1 MDVAVAEEPLRK
13 IFRAKKTMKVS
24 DRRQLESLHTTLSS
38 PCSFPSPPQP
48 AMVNGKHCE
57 DVSMEVDKE
66 IHGTTHTTT
75 HCPSSL
81 TATSLTTETSEEPT
95 ASELLVSSS
104 QNIHSDVKDVQEEG
118 EGDKESTL
126 PSLEV
131 EDKMNGLIKVDR
143 NSKEDVIVSSPVS
156 SEKTEAVRERQ
167 VDGMEVDLVPG
178 TTQDTVPILNPATS
192 LLLSSNTAVESV
204 SSPSLSPSYTAESD
218 QEVRPGFL
226 VLSEDDDDVQDES
239 DEEEEE
245 KDEKE
250 EEQRESEGGVEKVE
264 VNMEKPEQFES
275 GAPVDCP
282 SPSSPTPL
290 QIDEEEEGAALQKK
304 RSLSGDSEDGGQK
317 QGERDLEVA
326 ERHHK
331 RPRVDCEEL
340 EAHVELK
347 ISGSAE
353 RQHKLKKVVQ
363 QLVEEKLCV
372 LQLTLFDKSLQGLR
386 DRLDKIEKHP
396 SALKIL
402 QAKIGRL
409 SKKVGTANQARE
421 NAKNHPE
428 VLLPPTSTSATAT
441 TPAGSAVLGLRTMG
455 NNPPDPK
462 RNDQSSQT
470 PTPVRNDQGCQT
482 PTPVRTDQ
490 GCQTPTPVRTDQG
503 CQTPTPVPTASAGSQ
518 PTSQTLMLS
527 TCVTPAPGPSAFP
540 LQSFLIQLPGGGTA
554 ILTNPTNSQLI
565 PVCALPAMT
574 SSTVTPT
581 TAFLLQRTTP
591 YTPAA
596 PKPPSA
602 SALLSHFAATTT
614 TTTIPTDSPAATTSH
629 ITTPWA
635 TTITTPRATTITT
648 PRATTITT
656 PRATTIT
663 TPRATTITTPRATTI
678 TTPRATTITTPRATP
693 ITTPRA
699 TTITTPR
706 ATTIITPTPRAT
718 TTPTP
723 RATTTPTPRA
733 TAITTPRATTIT
745 ITTPRAT
752 TITTPTPR
760 ATPITTPRATT
771 ITTPRATTITT
782 PRATTTPTPRATTTP
797 TPRATTTPTPRAT
810 PITTPRATPITT
822 PRATPITT
830 PRATPI
836 TTPRATPTRRATTTL
851 CATPNVS
858 HSGATGTVSRPSSSV
873 SVSVCESIRLV
884 SVANSTSSLPRFS
897 MPATT
902 GTQPSVRPAAS
913 VHPAAPAQLA
923 APLPQMPVKTGS
935 ESTNPPS
942 DSTQASHHAKSEAFI
957 DLTEEE
963 EEDDDVLVTGV
974 LKAPM
979 ALKASPSPSTAG
991 QRTTATQ
998 QTATSTSVGTQAV
1011 RSSLGQTSAVG
1022 SPHAVY
1028 HRPLQG
1034 SPSESV
1040 ASATTT
1046 SSSSTPCPQPSPLPP
1061 LPVPPQTISLPLEAA
1076 STSPPQQPLLKITR
1090 VLSQNDGIVLS
1101 WSVTEVDRSCAAVDS
1116 YHLYAYHQDHSGPST
1131 PPLLWKKIGEVKALA
1146 LPMACTLTQF
1156 VSGSKYYFAVRAR
1169 DVFGRFGP
1177 FCAPQC
1183 TDVLTSPS
1191 PKAPI

>member
-1 MDVAVAEEPLRK
+1 MDVAVAEEPLRT

-38 PCSFPSPPQP
+38 PCSFSSPPQP

-75 HCPSSL
+75 HAPSSL

-131 EDKMNGLIKVDR
+131 EDKMNGLIKVDK

-178 TTQDTVPILNPATS
+178 TTQDTVPILNPAAS

-226 VLSEDDDDVQDES
+226 VLSEDD

-290 QIDEEEEGAALQKK
+290 QIDEEEEEGAALQKK

-353 RQHKLKKVVQ
+353 RQHKLKKLVQ
-363 QLVEEKLCV
+363 QLIEQKLCV

-396 SALKIL
+396 SALKSL

-455 NNPPDPK
+455 NNTPDPK

-490 GCQTPTPVRTDQG
+490 GCQTPTPV
-503 CQTPTPVPTASAGSQ
+503 PTAPLLPSPSSTASAGSQ

-614 TTTIPTDSPAATTSH
+614 TTTTPTDSPAATTSH

-693 ITTPRA
+693 ITTPWA
-699 TTITTPR
+699 TT
-706 ATTIITPTPRAT
+706 
-718 TTPTP
+718 
-723 RATTTPTPRA
+723 
-733 TAITTPRATTIT
+733 
-745 ITTPRAT
+745 
-752 TITTPTPR
+752 
-760 ATPITTPRATT
+760 ITTPRATT

-782 PRATTTPTPRATTTP
+782 PRATTITTPRATTIT
-797 TPRATTTPTPRAT
+797 TPRATTITTPRATTITTPRATTITTPRATTITTPRATTITTPRATTITTTTPWAIPMATHTTTPTAT
-810 PITTPRATPITT
+810 PITTPITT
-822 PRATPITT
+822 PRTT
-830 PRATPI
+830 PRTI
-836 TTPRATPTRRATTTL
+836 TTPTRRATTITTL

-902 GTQPSVRPAAS
+902 GTQPSVRPAA
-913 VHPAAPAQLA
+913 PAQLA
-923 APLPQMPVKTGS
+923 APLPQVPVKTGS

-963 EEDDDVLVTGV
+963 EEDDDDVLVTGV

-1011 RSSLGQTSAVG
+1011 RSSLGQTG
-1022 SPHAVY
+1022 SPRAVY

-1101 WSVTEVDRSCAAVDS
+1101 WSVTEVDGSCAAVDS

>member
-24 DRRQLESLHTTLSS
+24 DRQQLESLHTTLSS
-38 PCSFPSPPQP
+38 PCSLPSPPQLV
-48 AMVNGKHCE
+48 MVNGKHCE

-66 IHGTTHTTT
+66 IHGTTHSTT
-75 HCPSSL
+75 HAPSSL

-95 ASELLVSSS
+95 DSELLVSSS
-104 QNIHSDVKDVQEEG
+104 QNIHSDVKYVQEEG
-118 EGDKESTL
+118 EGDKVSTL

-131 EDKMNGLIKVDR
+131 EDKMNGLGKVDR

-156 SEKTEAVRERQ
+156 SEKAVAVRERE

-178 TTQDTVPILNPATS
+178 TTPDTVPILNPAAS

-226 VLSEDDDDVQDES
+226 VLSEDDDVQDES
-239 DEEEEE
+239 DEE
-245 KDEKE
+245 EKE
-250 EEQRESEGGVEKVE
+250 EEQRESEGKVEKVE

-275 GAPVDCP
+275 GAPVDCL

-290 QIDEEEEGAALQKK
+290 QIDEEEEGAALQTK
-304 RSLSGDSEDGGQK
+304 RSLSGDSEAGGQK
-317 QGERDLEVA
+317 QGERDLEVV

-331 RPRVDCEEL
+331 RPRVDCEEV

-363 QLVEEKLCV
+363 QLVEEQLCV

-396 SALKIL
+396 SALKSL

-409 SKKVGTANQARE
+409 SKKVGTAIQARE
-421 NAKNHPE
+421 NAKKPPE
-428 VLLPPTSTSATAT
+428 VLLPPTSTHATAT
-441 TPAGSAVLGLRTMG
+441 TPAGSGILGLRTMG
-455 NNPPDPK
+455 NNIPDPK

-470 PTPVRNDQGCQT
+470 PTPVR
-482 PTPVRTDQ
+482 TDQ
-490 GCQTPTPVRTDQG
+490 GCQTPS
-503 CQTPTPVPTASAGSQ
+503 PVPTAPLLPSPSSTASAGSQ

-527 TCVTPAPGPSAFP
+527 TRVTPAPGPSAFP

-602 SALLSHFAATTT
+602 SALLSHFVATPTTT
-614 TTTIPTDSPAATTSH
+614 TTPTDSPAATTSH
-629 ITTPWA
+629 ITTPITMPRATTTPWATTITTPWATTITTPRATTITTPWA

-663 TPRATTITTPRATTI
+663 TPRATTITTPTHRATTI
-678 TTPRATTITTPRATP
+678 
-693 ITTPRA
+693 
-699 TTITTPR
+699 
-706 ATTIITPTPRAT
+706 
-718 TTPTP
+718 
-723 RATTTPTPRA
+723 
-733 TAITTPRATTIT
+733 
-745 ITTPRAT
+745 
-752 TITTPTPR
+752 
-760 ATPITTPRATT
+760 
-771 ITTPRATTITT
+771 
-782 PRATTTPTPRATTTP
+782 
-797 TPRATTTPTPRAT
+797 
-810 PITTPRATPITT
+810 
-822 PRATPITT
+822 
-830 PRATPI
+830 
-836 TTPRATPTRRATTTL
+836 TTL
-851 CATPNVS
+851 CATPNIS
-858 HSGATGTVSRPSSSV
+858 HPGATGTVGRPSSSV

-913 VHPAAPAQLA
+913 VHPAASAQLA
-923 APLPQMPVKTGS
+923 APVPQVPAKTGS
-935 ESTNPPS
+935 ESTNTPS
-942 DSTQASHHAKSEAFI
+942 DSTQPSHPAKSEAFI
-957 DLTEEE
+957 DLTE

-1011 RSSLGQTSAVG
+1011 RSSLGHTSAVG

-1028 HRPLQG
+1028 HRPLQFTLPQSEAMRG
-1034 SPSESV
+1034 REESQATPS
-1040 ASATTT
+1040 
-1046 SSSSTPCPQPSPLPP
+1046 C
-1061 LPVPPQTISLPLEAA
+1061 
-1076 STSPPQQPLLKITR
+1076 
-1090 VLSQNDGIVLS
+1090 
-1101 WSVTEVDRSCAAVDS
+1101 
-1116 YHLYAYHQDHSGPST
+1116 
-1131 PPLLWKKIGEVKALA
+1131 
-1146 LPMACTLTQF
+1146 
-1156 VSGSKYYFAVRAR
+1156 YF
-1169 DVFGRFGP
+1169 
-1177 FCAPQC
+1177 
-1183 TDVLTSPS
+1183 
-1191 PKAPI
+1191 

>member
-48 AMVNGKHCE
+48 SMVNGKHCE
-57 DVSMEVDKE
+57 AVSMEVDKE
-66 IHGTTHTTT
+66 MHGTTHTTT
-75 HCPSSL
+75 HATSSL
-81 TATSLTTETSEEPT
+81 RATSLTTEISEEPT

-131 EDKMNGLIKVDR
+131 EDKMKGDR
-143 NSKEDVIVSSPVS
+143 NSKGDVIVSSPVS

-167 VDGMEVDLVPG
+167 VDGMEMDLVPG
-178 TTQDTVPILNPATS
+178 TTQDTVPILNPAAS

-226 VLSEDDDDVQDES
+226 VLSEDDDVQDES
-239 DEEEEE
+239 DEE
-245 KDEKE
+245 
-250 EEQRESEGGVEKVE
+250 QREREGGVEKVE
-264 VNMEKPEQFES
+264 VNMKKPEQIVS
-275 GAPVDCP
+275 GA
-282 SPSSPTPL
+282 SSPTPL
-290 QIDEEEEGAALQKK
+290 QIDEEEGAALQKK
-304 RSLSGDSEDGGQK
+304 RSLSGDSEDGGEK
-317 QGERDLEVA
+317 QGERDLEVV
-326 ERHHK
+326 ERHNK

-363 QLVEEKLCV
+363 QLVEEQLCV

-396 SALKIL
+396 SALKSL

-409 SKKVGTANQARE
+409 SKKVGTAIQARE
-421 NAKNHPE
+421 NAKKPPE
-428 VLLPPTSTSATAT
+428 VLLPPTSTHATAT
-441 TPAGSAVLGLRTMG
+441 TPAESAILDLRTMG
-455 NNPPDPK
+455 NNTPDPK

-470 PTPVRNDQGCQT
+470 PTPVRNDQSSQT
-482 PTPVRTDQ
+482 PTPVRNDQ
-490 GCQTPTPVRTDQG
+490 SSQTPTPLRNDQG
-503 CQTPTPVPTASAGSQ
+503 SQTPTPVPTASLLPSPSSTASVRSQ

-527 TCVTPAPGPSAFP
+527 TCVTPTPGPSAFP

-596 PKPPSA
+596 PKPPSV
-602 SALLSHFAATTT
+602 SALLSHFAAIPTTT
-614 TTTIPTDSPAATTSH
+614 TTPTDIPAATTSH
-629 ITTPWA
+629 MTTPITTPTCRATTTPWA
-635 TTITTPRATTITT
+635 TTITTPTCRATTTPWATTITTPTCRATTTPWATTITTPTCRATTTPWATTVTTPTCRPTPRATTVTPPRATTVTTPRATTVTVTTPRAVTVTTPRATTVTTTTPRATATTTPRATATTTPRATATTT
-648 PRATTITT
+648 PRATTIT
-656 PRATTIT
+656 
-663 TPRATTITTPRATTI
+663 
-678 TTPRATTITTPRATP
+678 
-693 ITTPRA
+693 
-699 TTITTPR
+699 
-706 ATTIITPTPRAT
+706 
-718 TTPTP
+718 
-723 RATTTPTPRA
+723 
-733 TAITTPRATTIT
+733 
-745 ITTPRAT
+745 
-752 TITTPTPR
+752 
-760 ATPITTPRATT
+760 
-771 ITTPRATTITT
+771 
-782 PRATTTPTPRATTTP
+782 
-797 TPRATTTPTPRAT
+797 
-810 PITTPRATPITT
+810 
-822 PRATPITT
+822 
-830 PRATPI
+830 
-836 TTPRATPTRRATTTL
+836 TPTRRATTTL

-858 HSGATGTVSRPSSSV
+858 HPGATGTVSRPSSG
-873 SVSVCESIRLV
+873 VSVCESIRLV
-884 SVANSTSSLPRFS
+884 SVTNSTSTSSLPRFS

-913 VHPAAPAQLA
+913 VHQAASVQLA
-923 APLPQMPVKTGS
+923 APVPHVPAKTGS

-942 DSTQASHHAKSEAFI
+942 DSTQASHPAISEAFI

-963 EEDDDVLVTGV
+963 EEEDDDDVLVTGV

-998 QTATSTSVGTQAV
+998 QTSTSVGTQAV
-1011 RSSLGQTSAVG
+1011 RSSLGQMSGVG

-1034 SPSESV
+1034 SPSKSV
-1040 ASATTT
+1040 ASATST

-1090 VLSQNDGIVLS
+1090 VPSHNDGIVLS

-1131 PPLLWKKIGEVKALA
+1131 HPLLWKKIGEVKALA

-1177 FCAPQC
+1177 FCEPQC

>member
-1 MDVAVAEEPLRK
+1 MNESSMDVAVAEEPLRK

-24 DRRQLESLHTTLSS
+24 DRQQLESLHTTLSS
-38 PCSFPSPPQP
+38 PCSLPSPPQP
-48 AMVNGKHCE
+48 VMVNGKHCE

-66 IHGTTHTTT
+66 IHGTTHSTT
-75 HCPSSL
+75 HAPSSL

-104 QNIHSDVKDVQEEG
+104 QNIHFDVEDVQEEG

-131 EDKMNGLIKVDR
+131 EDKMNGLGKVDK

-156 SEKTEAVRERQ
+156 SEKAVAVRECE

-178 TTQDTVPILNPATS
+178 TTPDTVPILNPAAS

-226 VLSEDDDDVQDES
+226 VLSEDDDVQDES
-239 DEEEEE
+239 DEEEE
-245 KDEKE
+245 
-250 EEQRESEGGVEKVE
+250 QRESEGKVEKVE

-290 QIDEEEEGAALQKK
+290 QIDEEEEGVALQKK
-304 RSLSGDSEDGGQK
+304 RSLSGDSEDVGQK
-317 QGERDLEVA
+317 QGERDLEVV

-331 RPRVDCEEL
+331 RPRVDCEEV

-363 QLVEEKLCV
+363 QLVEEQLCV

-396 SALKIL
+396 SALKSL

-409 SKKVGTANQARE
+409 SKKVGTAIQARE
-421 NAKNHPE
+421 NAKPPE

-441 TPAGSAVLGLRTMG
+441 TQAGSGILSLRTMG
-455 NNPPDPK
+455 NNIPDPK
-462 RNDQSSQT
+462 PNDQSS
-470 PTPVRNDQGCQT
+470 QT

-490 GCQTPTPVRTDQG
+490 GCQTPS
-503 CQTPTPVPTASAGSQ
+503 PVPTAPLLPSPSSTASAGSQ

-574 SSTVTPT
+574 SSTATPT

-602 SALLSHFAATTT
+602 SALLSHFAATPTT
-614 TTTIPTDSPAATTSH
+614 TTTPTDSPAATTSH
-629 ITTPWA
+629 ITTPIAMPRATTITTTTPWA
-635 TTITTPRATTITT
+635 IPMATHATTPWATTITTPRATTTTITTPRATTTTITTPRATTITT
-648 PRATTITT
+648 PTR
-656 PRATTIT
+656 
-663 TPRATTITTPRATTI
+663 
-678 TTPRATTITTPRATP
+678 RATTITTPRATP
-693 ITTPRA
+693 NI
-699 TTITTPR
+699 
-706 ATTIITPTPRAT
+706 
-718 TTPTP
+718 
-723 RATTTPTPRA
+723 
-733 TAITTPRATTIT
+733 
-745 ITTPRAT
+745 
-752 TITTPTPR
+752 
-760 ATPITTPRATT
+760 
-771 ITTPRATTITT
+771 
-782 PRATTTPTPRATTTP
+782 
-797 TPRATTTPTPRAT
+797 
-810 PITTPRATPITT
+810 
-822 PRATPITT
+822 
-830 PRATPI
+830 
-836 TTPRATPTRRATTTL
+836 
-851 CATPNVS
+851 S
-858 HSGATGTVSRPSSSV
+858 HPGATGTVGRPSSSV

-884 SVANSTSSLPRFS
+884 SMANSTSSLPRFS

-923 APLPQMPVKTGS
+923 SPVPQVPAKTGS
-935 ESTNPPS
+935 ESTNTPS
-942 DSTQASHHAKSEAFI
+942 DSTQASHPAKSEAFI

-963 EEDDDVLVTGV
+963 EEDDDDDVLVTGV
-974 LKAPM
+974 LKAPV

-991 QRTTATQ
+991 QRT
-998 QTATSTSVGTQAV
+998 TATSTSVGTQAV

-1034 SPSESV
+1034 SPSESI
-1040 ASATTT
+1040 ASPTTT
-1046 SSSSTPCPQPSPLPP
+1046 SSSSIPCPQPSPLPP

-1090 VLSQNDGIVLS
+1090 VPSQNDGIVLS
-1101 WSVTEVDRSCAAVDS
+1101 WSVIEVDRSCAAVDS

-1131 PPLLWKKIGEVKALA
+1131 HPLLWKKIGEVKALA

-1177 FCAPQC
+1177 FCEPQC

>member
-24 DRRQLESLHTTLSS
+24 DRQQLESLHTTLSS
-38 PCSFPSPPQP
+38 PCSLPSPPQLV
-48 AMVNGKHCE
+48 MVNGKHCE

-66 IHGTTHTTT
+66 IHGTTHSTT
-75 HCPSSL
+75 HAPSSL

-95 ASELLVSSS
+95 DSELLVSSS
-104 QNIHSDVKDVQEEG
+104 QNIHSDVKYVQEEG
-118 EGDKESTL
+118 EGDKVSTL

-131 EDKMNGLIKVDR
+131 EDKMNGLGKVHR

-156 SEKTEAVRERQ
+156 SEKAVAVRERE

-178 TTQDTVPILNPATS
+178 TTPDTVPILNPAAS

-226 VLSEDDDDVQDES
+226 VLSEDDDVQDES
-239 DEEEEE
+239 DEE
-245 KDEKE
+245 EKE
-250 EEQRESEGGVEKVE
+250 EEQRESEGKVEKVE

-275 GAPVDCP
+275 GAPVDCL

-290 QIDEEEEGAALQKK
+290 QIDEEEEGAALQTK
-304 RSLSGDSEDGGQK
+304 RSLSGDSEAGGQK
-317 QGERDLEVA
+317 QGERDLEVV

-331 RPRVDCEEL
+331 RPRVDCEEV

-363 QLVEEKLCV
+363 QLVEEQLCV

-396 SALKIL
+396 SALKSL

-409 SKKVGTANQARE
+409 SKKVGTAIQARE
-421 NAKNHPE
+421 NAKKPPE
-428 VLLPPTSTSATAT
+428 VLLPPTSTHATAT
-441 TPAGSAVLGLRTMG
+441 TPAGSGILGLRTMG
-455 NNPPDPK
+455 NNIPDPK

-470 PTPVRNDQGCQT
+470 PTPVR
-482 PTPVRTDQ
+482 TDQ
-490 GCQTPTPVRTDQG
+490 GCQTPS
-503 CQTPTPVPTASAGSQ
+503 PVPTAPLLPSPSSTASAGSQ

-527 TCVTPAPGPSAFP
+527 TRVTPAPGPSAFP

-602 SALLSHFAATTT
+602 SALLSHFVATPTTT
-614 TTTIPTDSPAATTSH
+614 TTPTDSPAATTSH
-629 ITTPWA
+629 ITTPITMPRATTTPWATTITTPWATTITTPWA

-678 TTPRATTITTPRATP
+678 TTPTHRATTI
-693 ITTPRA
+693 
-699 TTITTPR
+699 
-706 ATTIITPTPRAT
+706 
-718 TTPTP
+718 
-723 RATTTPTPRA
+723 
-733 TAITTPRATTIT
+733 
-745 ITTPRAT
+745 
-752 TITTPTPR
+752 
-760 ATPITTPRATT
+760 
-771 ITTPRATTITT
+771 
-782 PRATTTPTPRATTTP
+782 
-797 TPRATTTPTPRAT
+797 
-810 PITTPRATPITT
+810 
-822 PRATPITT
+822 
-830 PRATPI
+830 
-836 TTPRATPTRRATTTL
+836 TTL
-851 CATPNVS
+851 CATPNIS
-858 HSGATGTVSRPSSSV
+858 HPGATGTVGRPSSSV

-913 VHPAAPAQLA
+913 VHPAASAQLA
-923 APLPQMPVKTGS
+923 APVPQVPAKTGS
-935 ESTNPPS
+935 ESTNTPS
-942 DSTQASHHAKSEAFI
+942 DSTQPSHPAKSEAFI
-957 DLTEEE
+957 DLTE

-1011 RSSLGQTSAVG
+1011 RSSLGHTSAVG

-1028 HRPLQG
+1028 HRPL
-1034 SPSESV
+1034 
-1040 ASATTT
+1040 
-1046 SSSSTPCPQPSPLPP
+1046 QPSPLPP

-1090 VLSQNDGIVLS
+1090 VPSQNDGIVLS
-1101 WSVTEVDRSCAAVDS
+1101 WSVIEVDRSCAAVDS

-1131 PPLLWKKIGEVKALA
+1131 HTLLWKKIGEVKALA

-1156 VSGSKYYFAVRAR
+1156 VSGSKYYFAVHAR

-1177 FCAPQC
+1177 FCEPQC

>member
-24 DRRQLESLHTTLSS
+24 DRQQLESLHTTLSS
-38 PCSFPSPPQP
+38 PCSLPSPPQP
-48 AMVNGKHCE
+48 VMVNGKHCE

-66 IHGTTHTTT
+66 IHGTTHSTT
-75 HCPSSL
+75 HAPSSL

-118 EGDKESTL
+118 EGDMGSTL

-131 EDKMNGLIKVDR
+131 EDKMNGLGKVDR

-156 SEKTEAVRERQ
+156 SEKAVAVRERE
-167 VDGMEVDLVPG
+167 VDDMEVDLVPG
-178 TTQDTVPILNPATS
+178 TTPDTVPILNPAAS

-226 VLSEDDDDVQDES
+226 VLSEDDDVQDES
-239 DEEEEE
+239 DEE
-245 KDEKE
+245 EKE
-250 EEQRESEGGVEKVE
+250 EEQRESEGKVEKVE

-275 GAPVDCP
+275 GAPVDCL
-282 SPSSPTPL
+282 SPSSTTPL
-290 QIDEEEEGAALQKK
+290 QIDEEEGAALQKK

-317 QGERDLEVA
+317 QGERDLEVV

-331 RPRVDCEEL
+331 RPRVDCEEV

-347 ISGSAE
+347 ISVSAE

-363 QLVEEKLCV
+363 QLVEEQLCV

-396 SALKIL
+396 SALKSL

-409 SKKVGTANQARE
+409 SKKVGTAIQAMG
-421 NAKNHPE
+421 NAKKPPE

-441 TPAGSAVLGLRTMG
+441 TQAGSGILGLRTMG
-455 NNPPDPK
+455 NNIPDPK

-470 PTPVRNDQGCQT
+470 PTPVR
-482 PTPVRTDQ
+482 TDQ
-490 GCQTPTPVRTDQG
+490 GCQTPS
-503 CQTPTPVPTASAGSQ
+503 PVPTAPLLPSPSSTASVGSQ

-527 TCVTPAPGPSAFP
+527 TCVTPTPGPSAFP

-602 SALLSHFAATTT
+602 SALLSNFVATPTTT
-614 TTTIPTDSPAATTSH
+614 TTPTDSPAATTSH
-629 ITTPWA
+629 ITTPITMPRATTTAITTPWATTITTPWA

-678 TTPRATTITTPRATP
+678 TTPRATTITTPRAT
-693 ITTPRA
+693 
-699 TTITTPR
+699 
-706 ATTIITPTPRAT
+706 
-718 TTPTP
+718 
-723 RATTTPTPRA
+723 
-733 TAITTPRATTIT
+733 
-745 ITTPRAT
+745 
-752 TITTPTPR
+752 TITTPTH
-760 ATPITTPRATT
+760 RATT
-771 ITTPRATTITT
+771 I
-782 PRATTTPTPRATTTP
+782 
-797 TPRATTTPTPRAT
+797 
-810 PITTPRATPITT
+810 
-822 PRATPITT
+822 
-830 PRATPI
+830 
-836 TTPRATPTRRATTTL
+836 TTL
-851 CATPNVS
+851 CATPNIS
-858 HSGATGTVSRPSSSV
+858 HPGATGTVGRPSSSV

-913 VHPAAPAQLA
+913 VHPAASAQLA
-923 APLPQMPVKTGS
+923 APVPQVSVKTGS
-935 ESTNPPS
+935 ESTNTPS
-942 DSTQASHHAKSEAFI
+942 DSTQASHPAKSEAFI

-963 EEDDDVLVTGV
+963 EEEDDDDVLVTGV

-979 ALKASPSPSTAG
+979 ALKASPSTAG

-1034 SPSESV
+1034 SPSESI

-1046 SSSSTPCPQPSPLPP
+1046 SSSSIPCPQPSPLPP

-1090 VLSQNDGIVLS
+1090 VPSQNDGIVLS
-1101 WSVTEVDRSCAAVDS
+1101 WSVIEVDRSCAAVDS

-1131 PPLLWKKIGEVKALA
+1131 HPLLWKKIGEVKALA

-1156 VSGSKYYFAVRAR
+1156 VSGSKYYFAVHAR

-1177 FCAPQC
+1177 FCEPQC

>member
-24 DRRQLESLHTTLSS
+24 DRQQLESLHTTLSS
-38 PCSFPSPPQP
+38 PCSLPSPPQLV
-48 AMVNGKHCE
+48 MVNGKHCE

-66 IHGTTHTTT
+66 IHGTTHSTT
-75 HCPSSL
+75 HAPSSL

-95 ASELLVSSS
+95 DSELLVSSS
-104 QNIHSDVKDVQEEG
+104 QNIHSDVKYVQEEG
-118 EGDKESTL
+118 EGDKVSTL

-131 EDKMNGLIKVDR
+131 EDKMNGLGKVDR

-156 SEKTEAVRERQ
+156 SEKAVAVRERE

-178 TTQDTVPILNPATS
+178 TTPDTVPILNPAAS

-226 VLSEDDDDVQDES
+226 VLSEDDDVQDES
-239 DEEEEE
+239 DEE
-245 KDEKE
+245 EKE
-250 EEQRESEGGVEKVE
+250 EEQRESEGKVEKVE

-275 GAPVDCP
+275 GAPVDCL

-290 QIDEEEEGAALQKK
+290 QIDEEEEGAALQTK
-304 RSLSGDSEDGGQK
+304 RSLSGDSEAGGQK
-317 QGERDLEVA
+317 QGERDLEVV

-331 RPRVDCEEL
+331 RPRVDCEEV

-363 QLVEEKLCV
+363 QLVEEQLCV

-396 SALKIL
+396 SALKSL

-409 SKKVGTANQARE
+409 SKKVGTAIQARE
-421 NAKNHPE
+421 NAKKPPE
-428 VLLPPTSTSATAT
+428 VLLPPTSTHATAT
-441 TPAGSAVLGLRTMG
+441 TPAGSGILGLRTMG
-455 NNPPDPK
+455 NNIPDPK

-470 PTPVRNDQGCQT
+470 PTPVR
-482 PTPVRTDQ
+482 TDQ
-490 GCQTPTPVRTDQG
+490 GCQTPS
-503 CQTPTPVPTASAGSQ
+503 PVPTAPLLPSPSSTASAGSQ

-527 TCVTPAPGPSAFP
+527 TRVTPAPGPSAFP

-602 SALLSHFAATTT
+602 SALLSHFVATPTTT
-614 TTTIPTDSPAATTSH
+614 TTPTDSPAATTSH
-629 ITTPWA
+629 ITTPITMPRATTTPWATTITTPWATTITTPRATTITTPWA

-663 TPRATTITTPRATTI
+663 TPRATTITTPTHRATTI
-678 TTPRATTITTPRATP
+678 
-693 ITTPRA
+693 
-699 TTITTPR
+699 
-706 ATTIITPTPRAT
+706 
-718 TTPTP
+718 
-723 RATTTPTPRA
+723 
-733 TAITTPRATTIT
+733 
-745 ITTPRAT
+745 
-752 TITTPTPR
+752 
-760 ATPITTPRATT
+760 
-771 ITTPRATTITT
+771 
-782 PRATTTPTPRATTTP
+782 
-797 TPRATTTPTPRAT
+797 
-810 PITTPRATPITT
+810 
-822 PRATPITT
+822 
-830 PRATPI
+830 
-836 TTPRATPTRRATTTL
+836 TTL
-851 CATPNVS
+851 CATPNIS
-858 HSGATGTVSRPSSSV
+858 HPGATGTVGRPSSSV

-913 VHPAAPAQLA
+913 VHPAASAQLA
-923 APLPQMPVKTGS
+923 APVPQVPAKTGS
-935 ESTNPPS
+935 ESTNTPS
-942 DSTQASHHAKSEAFI
+942 DSTQPSHPAKSEAFI
-957 DLTEEE
+957 DLTE

-1011 RSSLGQTSAVG
+1011 RSSLGHTSAVG

-1028 HRPLQG
+1028 HRPLQ
-1034 SPSESV
+1034 
-1040 ASATTT
+1040 
-1046 SSSSTPCPQPSPLPP
+1046 PSPFPP

-1090 VLSQNDGIVLS
+1090 VPSQNDGIVLS
-1101 WSVTEVDRSCAAVDS
+1101 WSVIEVDRSCAAVDS

-1131 PPLLWKKIGEVKALA
+1131 HTLLWKKIGEVKALA

-1156 VSGSKYYFAVRAR
+1156 VSGSKYYFAVHAR

-1177 FCAPQC
+1177 FCEPQC

>member
-1 MDVAVAEEPLRK
+1 MAKMTWHHARLLDRLICFHSYFDERQWSSMDVAVAEEPLRK

-24 DRRQLESLHTTLSS
+24 DRQQLESLHTTLSS

-48 AMVNGKHCE
+48 AIVNGKHCE

-75 HCPSSL
+75 HALSSL
-81 TATSLTTETSEEPT
+81 TATSLTSEEST

-104 QNIHSDVKDVQEEG
+104 QNIHSDVKDVEEEG

-131 EDKMNGLIKVDR
+131 EDKMNGLMKGDR
-143 NSKEDVIVSSPVS
+143 NYKGDVIVSSPVS

-178 TTQDTVPILNPATS
+178 TTQDTVPILNPAAS

-226 VLSEDDDDVQDES
+226 VLSEDEDVQDES
-239 DEEEEE
+239 DEE

-250 EEQRESEGGVEKVE
+250 EEQEQRESEGGVEKVE
-264 VNMEKPEQFES
+264 VNMKKPEQFES
-275 GAPVDCP
+275 GAPVDSP

-304 RSLSGDSEDGGQK
+304 RSLSGDSEDGGEK
-317 QGERDLEVA
+317 QGERDLEVV
-326 ERHHK
+326 ERHNK

-363 QLVEEKLCV
+363 QLVEEKLRV

-396 SALKIL
+396 SALKSL
-402 QAKIGRL
+402 QAKIAQL

-421 NAKNHPE
+421 NAKKPPE
-428 VLLPPTSTSATAT
+428 VLLPPTSTYATAT
-441 TPAGSAVLGLRTMG
+441 TPAESAILGLRTMG
-455 NNPPDPK
+455 NNTPDPK
-462 RNDQSSQT
+462 RNDQGSQT
-470 PTPVRNDQGCQT
+470 PAPSRNDQGSQT
-482 PTPVRTDQ
+482 PAPSRNDQ
-490 GCQTPTPVRTDQG
+490 GSQTPA
-503 CQTPTPVPTASAGSQ
+503 PVPTASAGSQ

-527 TCVTPAPGPSAFP
+527 TCVTPTPGPSTFP

-596 PKPPSA
+596 TKPPSA
-602 SALLSHFAATTT
+602 SALLSHFAATPTT
-614 TTTIPTDSPAATTSH
+614 MTTPTDTPAATTSH
-629 ITTPWA
+629 MTTPITRATTITTPTCRATTTPWATTRATTTPWATTITTPTSRPSTTPWATTITTPTSRPSTTPRATTITTPRATPRATTITTPRATTITTPRATTITTPRA

-693 ITTPRA
+693 
-699 TTITTPR
+699 
-706 ATTIITPTPRAT
+706 
-718 TTPTP
+718 
-723 RATTTPTPRA
+723 
-733 TAITTPRATTIT
+733 
-745 ITTPRAT
+745 
-752 TITTPTPR
+752 
-760 ATPITTPRATT
+760 
-771 ITTPRATTITT
+771 
-782 PRATTTPTPRATTTP
+782 
-797 TPRATTTPTPRAT
+797 
-810 PITTPRATPITT
+810 
-822 PRATPITT
+822 
-830 PRATPI
+830 
-836 TTPRATPTRRATTTL
+836 
-851 CATPNVS
+851 NVS
-858 HSGATGTVSRPSSSV
+858 HPGATGTVSRPSSGV

-884 SVANSTSSLPRFS
+884 SVANSTSTSSLPRFS

-902 GTQPSVRPAAS
+902 GTQPSVRPAAP

-923 APLPQMPVKTGS
+923 APVPQVPAKTGS

-942 DSTQASHHAKSEAFI
+942 DSTQASHPAKSEAFI

-979 ALKASPSPSTAG
+979 ALKALPSTAG

-1034 SPSESV
+1034 SPSKSD
-1040 ASATTT
+1040 ASATST
-1046 SSSSTPCPQPSPLPP
+1046 SSSSTPCPEPSPLPP

-1090 VLSQNDGIVLS
+1090 VPSQNDGIVLS

-1169 DVFGRFGP
+1169 DMYGRFGP
-1177 FCAPQC
+1177 FCEPQC

-1191 PKAPI
+1191 SKAPI

>member
-48 AMVNGKHCE
+48 SMVNGKHCE
-57 DVSMEVDKE
+57 AVSMEVDKE

-75 HCPSSL
+75 HATSSL

-104 QNIHSDVKDVQEEG
+104 QNIHSDVKDLQEEG
-118 EGDKESTL
+118 EGDKDSTL

-131 EDKMNGLIKVDR
+131 EDKIKGDR
-143 NSKEDVIVSSPVS
+143 NSKGDVIVSSPVS

-167 VDGMEVDLVPG
+167 VDGMEMDLVPG
-178 TTQDTVPILNPATS
+178 TTQDTVPILNPAAS
-192 LLLSSNTAVESV
+192 LLHSSNTAVESV

-226 VLSEDDDDVQDES
+226 VLSEDDDVQDES
-239 DEEEEE
+239 DEE
-245 KDEKE
+245 
-250 EEQRESEGGVEKVE
+250 QRECEGGVEKVE
-264 VNMEKPEQFES
+264 VNMKKPEQIVS
-275 GAPVDCP
+275 GAPVDSP

-290 QIDEEEEGAALQKK
+290 QIDEEEEGAVLQKK
-304 RSLSGDSEDGGQK
+304 RSLSGDSEDGGEK
-317 QGERDLEVA
+317 QGERDLEVV
-326 ERHHK
+326 ERHNK

-347 ISGSAE
+347 ISGSSE

-363 QLVEEKLCV
+363 QLVEEQLCV
-372 LQLTLFDKSLQGLR
+372 LQLTLIDKSLQGLR

-396 SALKIL
+396 SALKSL

-409 SKKVGTANQARE
+409 SKKVGTAIQARE
-421 NAKNHPE
+421 NAKKPPE
-428 VLLPPTSTSATAT
+428 VLLPPTSTHATAT
-441 TPAGSAVLGLRTMG
+441 TPAESAILGLRTMG
-455 NNPPDPK
+455 NNTPDPK

-470 PTPVRNDQGCQT
+470 PTPVRNDQGSQT
-482 PTPVRTDQ
+482 PTPVRNDQ
-490 GCQTPTPVRTDQG
+490 GSQTPTPLRNDQG
-503 CQTPTPVPTASAGSQ
+503 SQTPTPVPTASLLPSPSSTASAGSQ

-527 TCVTPAPGPSAFP
+527 TCVTPTPGPSAFP

-602 SALLSHFAATTT
+602 SALLSHFAAIPIPTTT
-614 TTTIPTDSPAATTSH
+614 TTPTDTPAATTSH
-629 ITTPWA
+629 MTITTPTCRATTTPWA
-635 TTITTPRATTITT
+635 TTVTTPTCRPTPRATTVTPPRATTVTPPRATTVTPPRATTVTTPRATTVTTPRATTVTTPRATTVTTPRATTVTTPRATTVTTPRATTVTTPRATTITT

-663 TPRATTITTPRATTI
+663 TPRATTITTP
-678 TTPRATTITTPRATP
+678 
-693 ITTPRA
+693 
-699 TTITTPR
+699 
-706 ATTIITPTPRAT
+706 
-718 TTPTP
+718 
-723 RATTTPTPRA
+723 
-733 TAITTPRATTIT
+733 
-745 ITTPRAT
+745 
-752 TITTPTPR
+752 
-760 ATPITTPRATT
+760 
-771 ITTPRATTITT
+771 
-782 PRATTTPTPRATTTP
+782 
-797 TPRATTTPTPRAT
+797 
-810 PITTPRATPITT
+810 
-822 PRATPITT
+822 
-830 PRATPI
+830 
-836 TTPRATPTRRATTTL
+836 TRRATTTL

-858 HSGATGTVSRPSSSV
+858 HPGATGTVSRPSSGV

-884 SVANSTSSLPRFS
+884 SVTNSTSTSSLPRIS

-902 GTQPSVRPAAS
+902 GTQPSVRPATS
-913 VHPAAPAQLA
+913 VQQAALVQLA
-923 APLPQMPVKTGS
+923 APVPHVPAKT
-935 ESTNPPS
+935 
-942 DSTQASHHAKSEAFI
+942 DSTQASHPAKSEAFI

-974 LKAPM
+974 LKAPV

-1011 RSSLGQTSAVG
+1011 RSSLGQMSGVG

-1034 SPSESV
+1034 SPSKSV
-1040 ASATTT
+1040 ASATST
-1046 SSSSTPCPQPSPLPP
+1046 SSSTPCPQPSPLPP

-1090 VLSQNDGIVLS
+1090 VPSHNDGIVLS

-1131 PPLLWKKIGEVKALA
+1131 HPLLWKKIGEVKALA

-1177 FCAPQC
+1177 FCEPQC

>member
-1 MDVAVAEEPLRK
+1 MDIAVAEEPLRK

-38 PCSFPSPPQP
+38 PCSFPSPSQP
-48 AMVNGKHCE
+48 TMVNGKHCE

-66 IHGTTHTTT
+66 LHGTTHTTT
-75 HCPSSL
+75 HAPSSL

-104 QNIHSDVKDVQEEG
+104 QNIHSDVKDVEG

-131 EDKMNGLIKVDR
+131 EDKMNGLIKGDR

-178 TTQDTVPILNPATS
+178 TTQDTVPILNPAAS

-226 VLSEDDDDVQDES
+226 VLSEDEDVQDES

-245 KDEKE
+245 KDAKE

-264 VNMEKPEQFES
+264 VNMENPEQFES

-282 SPSSPTPL
+282 SSSSPTPL
-290 QIDEEEEGAALQKK
+290 QIDEEEGAALLKK
-304 RSLSGDSEDGGQK
+304 RSLSGDSEDGGEK
-317 QGERDLEVA
+317 QGEREDLVVV

-363 QLVEEKLCV
+363 QLVEEQLRV

-396 SALKIL
+396 SALKSL

-409 SKKVGTANQARE
+409 SKKVGTANQVRE
-421 NAKNHPE
+421 NAKNPPE
-428 VLLPPTSTSATAT
+428 VLLPPTSTYATAT
-441 TPAGSAVLGLRTMG
+441 TQAGSAILGLRTMG
-455 NNPPDPK
+455 NNTPDPK

-470 PTPVRNDQGCQT
+470 PTPVCNDQGCQT
-482 PTPVRTDQ
+482 PTPV
-490 GCQTPTPVRTDQG
+490 CNDQG
-503 CQTPTPVPTASAGSQ
+503 CQTPTPVPTAPLLPSHPSTASAGSQ

-527 TCVTPAPGPSAFP
+527 TCVTPTPGPSAFP

-602 SALLSHFAATTT
+602 SALLSHFAATPTPTT
-614 TTTIPTDSPAATTSH
+614 TTTPTDSPAATTSH
-629 ITTPWA
+629 ITTPITMPRATTITTTTPWAIPMATHATTPWA
-635 TTITTPRATTITT
+635 TTITTPRATTITTTTPWAIPRATHATTPRATTITT

-656 PRATTIT
+656 PRATTLT
-663 TPRATTITTPRATTI
+663 
-678 TTPRATTITTPRATP
+678 
-693 ITTPRA
+693 
-699 TTITTPR
+699 
-706 ATTIITPTPRAT
+706 
-718 TTPTP
+718 
-723 RATTTPTPRA
+723 
-733 TAITTPRATTIT
+733 
-745 ITTPRAT
+745 
-752 TITTPTPR
+752 
-760 ATPITTPRATT
+760 
-771 ITTPRATTITT
+771 
-782 PRATTTPTPRATTTP
+782 
-797 TPRATTTPTPRAT
+797 
-810 PITTPRATPITT
+810 
-822 PRATPITT
+822 
-830 PRATPI
+830 
-836 TTPRATPTRRATTTL
+836 TPTRRATTITTL
-851 CATPNVS
+851 CATPNVTYP
-858 HSGATGTVSRPSSSV
+858 GATGTVSRPSSGV

-884 SVANSTSSLPRFS
+884 SVANSTLSLPRFS

-902 GTQPSVRPAAS
+902 CTQPNVRPATFL
-913 VHPAAPAQLA
+913 HPAAPAQLA
-923 APLPQMPVKTGS
+923 APTQLAAPVPQVPAKTGS

-942 DSTQASHHAKSEAFI
+942 DSTQASHPAKSEAFI

-963 EEDDDVLVTGV
+963 DDDDVLVTGV

-1022 SPHAVY
+1022 SPQAVY
-1028 HRPLQG
+1028 QRPLQG
-1034 SPSESV
+1034 STSESV

-1076 STSPPQQPLLKITR
+1076 STRPPQQPLLKITR
-1090 VLSQNDGIVLS
+1090 VPSQNDGIVLS

-1116 YHLYAYHQDHSGPST
+1116 YHLYAYHQDHSGPGT
-1131 PPLLWKKIGEVKALA
+1131 PLLLWKKIGEVKALA

-1156 VSGSKYYFAVRAR
+1156 VTGSKYYFAVRAR
-1169 DVFGRFGP
+1169 DVYGRFGP
-1177 FCAPQC
+1177 FCELQC

-1191 PKAPI
+1191 LKAPI

>member
-1 MDVAVAEEPLRK
+1 MDVVVAEEPLRK

-24 DRRQLESLHTTLSS
+24 DRQQLESLHTTLSS
-38 PCSFPSPPQP
+38 PCSLPSPPQP
-48 AMVNGKHCE
+48 VMVNGKHCE

-75 HCPSSL
+75 HAPSSL
-81 TATSLTTETSEEPT
+81 MATSLTTETSEEPT

-131 EDKMNGLIKVDR
+131 EDKMNGLGKVDR

-156 SEKTEAVRERQ
+156 SEKAVAVRERE

-178 TTQDTVPILNPATS
+178 TTPDTVPILNPAAS
-192 LLLSSNTAVESV
+192 LLLSSNTAIESV

-226 VLSEDDDDVQDES
+226 VLSEDDDVQDES
-239 DEEEEE
+239 DEEEE
-245 KDEKE
+245 
-250 EEQRESEGGVEKVE
+250 QRESEGKVEKVE
-264 VNMEKPEQFES
+264 VNMEKPEQFEN

-290 QIDEEEEGAALQKK
+290 QIDEEEGAALQKK

-317 QGERDLEVA
+317 QGERDLEVV

-331 RPRVDCEEL
+331 RPRVDCEEV

-353 RQHKLKKVVQ
+353 KQHKLKKVVQ
-363 QLVEEKLCV
+363 QLVEEQLGV

-396 SALKIL
+396 SALKSL

-409 SKKVGTANQARE
+409 SKKVGTAIQARE
-421 NAKNHPE
+421 NAKKPPE

-441 TPAGSAVLGLRTMG
+441 TQAGSGILGLRTMG
-455 NNPPDPK
+455 NNIPDPK

-470 PTPVRNDQGCQT
+470 PS
-482 PTPVRTDQ
+482 PVRTDQ
-490 GCQTPTPVRTDQG
+490 GCQTPS
-503 CQTPTPVPTASAGSQ
+503 PVPTAPLLPSPSSTASAGSQ

-527 TCVTPAPGPSAFP
+527 TCVTPTPGPSAFP

-596 PKPPSA
+596 HKPPSA
-602 SALLSHFAATTT
+602 SALLSHFAATPTT
-614 TTTIPTDSPAATTSH
+614 MTTPTDSPAATTSH
-629 ITTPWA
+629 ITTPIPMPRA
-635 TTITTPRATTITT
+635 TTITTTTPWATPRATTITT

-693 ITTPRA
+693 NI
-699 TTITTPR
+699 
-706 ATTIITPTPRAT
+706 
-718 TTPTP
+718 
-723 RATTTPTPRA
+723 
-733 TAITTPRATTIT
+733 
-745 ITTPRAT
+745 
-752 TITTPTPR
+752 
-760 ATPITTPRATT
+760 
-771 ITTPRATTITT
+771 
-782 PRATTTPTPRATTTP
+782 
-797 TPRATTTPTPRAT
+797 
-810 PITTPRATPITT
+810 
-822 PRATPITT
+822 
-830 PRATPI
+830 
-836 TTPRATPTRRATTTL
+836 
-851 CATPNVS
+851 S
-858 HSGATGTVSRPSSSV
+858 HPEDTGTVGRPSSSV

-902 GTQPSVRPAAS
+902 GTQTSVRPAAS

-923 APLPQMPVKTGS
+923 APVPQVPAKTGS
-935 ESTNPPS
+935 ESTNTPS
-942 DSTQASHHAKSEAFI
+942 DSTQAFHPAKSEAFI

-963 EEDDDVLVTGV
+963 EEDDVLVTGV
-974 LKAPM
+974 LKAPV
-979 ALKASPSPSTAG
+979 ALKASSSPSTAG

-1034 SPSESV
+1034 SPSESI

-1046 SSSSTPCPQPSPLPP
+1046 SSSSIPCPQPSPLPP

-1090 VLSQNDGIVLS
+1090 VPSQNDGIVLS
-1101 WSVTEVDRSCAAVDS
+1101 WSVIEVDRSCAAVDS

-1131 PPLLWKKIGEVKALA
+1131 QPLLWKKIGEVKALA

-1177 FCAPQC
+1177 FCEPQC

>member
-1 MDVAVAEEPLRK
+1 MDVAVAEEPPRK

-57 DVSMEVDKE
+57 AVSMEVDKE

-75 HCPSSL
+75 HATSSL
-81 TATSLTTETSEEPT
+81 IATSLSTETSEEPT
-95 ASELLVSSS
+95 ASELQVSSS
-104 QNIHSDVKDVQEEG
+104 QNIHFDVKDVQEEG

-131 EDKMNGLIKVDR
+131 EDKLKGDR
-143 NSKEDVIVSSPVS
+143 NSKGDVIVSSPVS
-156 SEKTEAVRERQ
+156 SEKTTEAVRERQ
-167 VDGMEVDLVPG
+167 VVGMEMDLVPG
-178 TTQDTVPILNPATS
+178 TTQDTVPILNPAAS
-192 LLLSSNTAVESV
+192 PLLSSNTTVESV

-239 DEEEEE
+239 DEE
-245 KDEKE
+245 
-250 EEQRESEGGVEKVE
+250 QRECEGVVEKVE
-264 VNMEKPEQFES
+264 VNMKEPEQFVS
-275 GAPVDCP
+275 GAPVDSP

-290 QIDEEEEGAALQKK
+290 QIDEEEGAALQKK
-304 RSLSGDSEDGGQK
+304 RSLSGGSEDGGEK
-317 QGERDLEVA
+317 QGERDLEVV
-326 ERHHK
+326 ERHNK

-363 QLVEEKLCV
+363 QLVEEQLCV

-396 SALKIL
+396 SALKSL

-409 SKKVGTANQARE
+409 SKKVGTAIQARE
-421 NAKNHPE
+421 NAKKPPE
-428 VLLPPTSTSATAT
+428 VLLPPTFTHATAT
-441 TPAGSAVLGLRTMG
+441 TPAGSAILGLRTMG
-455 NNPPDPK
+455 NNTPDPK

-470 PTPVRNDQGCQT
+470 PTPVRNDQGSQT
-482 PTPVRTDQ
+482 PTPVRNDQ
-490 GCQTPTPVRTDQG
+490 GSQTPTPLRNVQG
-503 CQTPTPVPTASAGSQ
+503 SQTSTPVPTASLLPSPSSTASAGSQ

-527 TCVTPAPGPSAFP
+527 TCVTPKPGPSAFP

-602 SALLSHFAATTT
+602 SALLSHFAAIPTTT
-614 TTTIPTDSPAATTSH
+614 TTPTDTPAATTSH
-629 ITTPWA
+629 MTTPITTPTCRATTTPWA
-635 TTITTPRATTITT
+635 TTITTPTCRATTTPWATTVTTPTCRPTPRATTVATPRATTVATPRAITVATPRATTVATPRATTVATPRAITVATPRATTVATPMATTITT
-648 PRATTITT
+648 PRAIT
-656 PRATTIT
+656 
-663 TPRATTITTPRATTI
+663 
-678 TTPRATTITTPRATP
+678 
-693 ITTPRA
+693 
-699 TTITTPR
+699 
-706 ATTIITPTPRAT
+706 
-718 TTPTP
+718 
-723 RATTTPTPRA
+723 
-733 TAITTPRATTIT
+733 
-745 ITTPRAT
+745 
-752 TITTPTPR
+752 
-760 ATPITTPRATT
+760 
-771 ITTPRATTITT
+771 
-782 PRATTTPTPRATTTP
+782 
-797 TPRATTTPTPRAT
+797 
-810 PITTPRATPITT
+810 
-822 PRATPITT
+822 
-830 PRATPI
+830 
-836 TTPRATPTRRATTTL
+836 TPTRRATTTL

-858 HSGATGTVSRPSSSV
+858 HPGATGTVGRPSSGV

-884 SVANSTSSLPRFS
+884 SVTNSTSTSSLPRFS

-913 VHPAAPAQLA
+913 VHQAASVQLA
-923 APLPQMPVKTGS
+923 APVPRVPAKTGS

-942 DSTQASHHAKSEAFI
+942 DSTQASHPAKSEAFI

-963 EEDDDVLVTGV
+963 EEDDDDVLVTGV
-974 LKAPM
+974 LKAPL

-991 QRTTATQ
+991 QRTAATQ
-998 QTATSTSVGTQAV
+998 QTSTSVGTQAV
-1011 RSSLGQTSAVG
+1011 RSSLGQMSGVG

-1034 SPSESV
+1034 SPSKSV
-1040 ASATTT
+1040 ALATST

-1090 VLSQNDGIVLS
+1090 VPSHNDGIVLS

-1131 PPLLWKKIGEVKALA
+1131 QPLLWKKIGEVKALA

-1177 FCAPQC
+1177 FCEPQC

-1191 PKAPI
+1191 PKAPV

>member
-57 DVSMEVDKE
+57 DVSMEVVKE
-66 IHGTTHTTT
+66 LHGTTHIIT
-75 HCPSSL
+75 HAPSSL

-104 QNIHSDVKDVQEEG
+104 QNIHSDVKDVEEEG

-131 EDKMNGLIKVDR
+131 EDKMNGLIKGDR

-178 TTQDTVPILNPATS
+178 TTQDTVPILNPAAS
-192 LLLSSNTAVESV
+192 LLLSSNTAVESG

-226 VLSEDDDDVQDES
+226 VLSEDDDVQDES

-245 KDEKE
+245 KDVKE

-282 SPSSPTPL
+282 SSSSPTPL
-290 QIDEEEEGAALQKK
+290 QIDEEEGAALLKK
-304 RSLSGDSEDGGQK
+304 RSLSGDSEDGGEK
-317 QGERDLEVA
+317 QGEREDLVVV

-347 ISGSAE
+347 ISGSTE

-363 QLVEEKLCV
+363 QLVEEQLRV

-396 SALKIL
+396 SALKSL

-409 SKKVGTANQARE
+409 SKKVGTANQVRE
-421 NAKNHPE
+421 NAKNPPE
-428 VLLPPTSTSATAT
+428 VLLPPTSTYATAT
-441 TPAGSAVLGLRTMG
+441 TQAGSAILGLRTMG
-455 NNPPDPK
+455 NNTPDPK
-462 RNDQSSQT
+462 RNDQGCQTPTPVHNDQGCQT

-482 PTPVRTDQ
+482 PTPV
-490 GCQTPTPVRTDQG
+490 PTASLLPS
-503 CQTPTPVPTASAGSQ
+503 PSSTASAGSQ
-518 PTSQTLMLS
+518 PKSQTLMLS
-527 TCVTPAPGPSAFP
+527 TCVTPTPGPSTFP

-602 SALLSHFAATTT
+602 SALLSHFAATPTT
-614 TTTIPTDSPAATTSH
+614 TTTPTDSPAATTSH
-629 ITTPWA
+629 ITTPITMPRATTITTTTPWAIPMATHATTPWA

-648 PRATTITT
+648 TTPWAIPMATHATTPRAATITTPRAATITTPRAATITTPRAATITTTRAATITTPRAATITTPRAATITT

-663 TPRATTITTPRATTI
+663 TPRATTLT
-678 TTPRATTITTPRATP
+678 
-693 ITTPRA
+693 
-699 TTITTPR
+699 
-706 ATTIITPTPRAT
+706 
-718 TTPTP
+718 
-723 RATTTPTPRA
+723 
-733 TAITTPRATTIT
+733 
-745 ITTPRAT
+745 
-752 TITTPTPR
+752 
-760 ATPITTPRATT
+760 
-771 ITTPRATTITT
+771 
-782 PRATTTPTPRATTTP
+782 
-797 TPRATTTPTPRAT
+797 
-810 PITTPRATPITT
+810 
-822 PRATPITT
+822 
-830 PRATPI
+830 
-836 TTPRATPTRRATTTL
+836 TPTRRATTITTL
-851 CATPNVS
+851 CATPNVAYP
-858 HSGATGTVSRPSSSV
+858 GATGTVSRPSSGV
-873 SVSVCESIRLV
+873 SVAVCESIRLV
-884 SVANSTSSLPRFS
+884 SVANSTSSLPSFS

-902 GTQPSVRPAAS
+902 CTQPYVRPATFL
-913 VHPAAPAQLA
+913 HPAAPAQLA
-923 APLPQMPVKTGS
+923 APTQLAAPVPQVPAKTGS

-942 DSTQASHHAKSEAFI
+942 DSTQASHPAKSEAFI
-957 DLTEEE
+957 DLTE

-979 ALKASPSPSTAG
+979 ALKASPSTAG

-1034 SPSESV
+1034 STSESV

-1090 VLSQNDGIVLS
+1090 VPSQNDGIVLS

-1116 YHLYAYHQDHSGPST
+1116 YHLYAYHQDHSGPGT
-1131 PPLLWKKIGEVKALA
+1131 PLLLWKKIGEVKALA

-1156 VSGSKYYFAVRAR
+1156 VTGSKYYFAVRAR
-1169 DVFGRFGP
+1169 DVYGRFGP
-1177 FCAPQC
+1177 FCELQC

-1191 PKAPI
+1191 LKAPI